1 MKKSYLIL
9 LNIFLILASVSCTF
23 ASDDINDTV
32 NENSDNVQV
41 DNPTVQVTIDENDN
55 IDNTN
60 MLGTLGGNTTPGSY
74 DDLNDDIQNINSGDT
89 FDFIRDYEFDA
100 DGVPFLDSRVIVINQ
115 DNIIINGN
123 GHTIDAGGLDNFA
136 IFNVLG
142 NNVVIKNLKF
152 INSIPSSIHGPNI
165 KHTEYRKIPSPI
177 SWEGNSGT
185 IQNCEFYN
193 NRAVNGGTISWTGNN
208 GKIDNCSFENS
219 TATGVGGAIYIGGI
233 NNTIS
238 NCQFY
243 NSTSLLSDVIYADR
257 NRKNLSFIND
267 TIGGLCYIVDGSISN
282 IDVDYLYYSHT
293 DYAYGNISTHHA
305 YTMNIVPF
313 IFKAIVTGVT
323 NNNDYFKYN
332 SLYNNMTGDFTFNIF
347 GYDEVSASNYA
358 LDYLKS
364 IHIKSNITDLNQVFP
379 EIFNENYEYSIS
391 QILITYVSNAEDYE
405 KLNQYNSPGLWF
417 NEDGENDITSNKK
430 LTTLNN
436 GLKIVFKDSL
446 TINSATTF
454 NPKDKGFDVITIMG
468 NDSRIMGGAEDRDEK
483 KWLEMDASDKI
494 IVVNDL
500 TIQGFNTAV
509 ECLQGTCY
517 FNNVNFDYN
526 RMDYLIDRDWGAGI
540 LNTGVVVCNNC
551 TFTNNYAKN
560 GGAIF
565 NQGYLSLDNCTF
577 VGNTAYGEGN
587 NVCVGDGGI
596 VVINGKNITSNT
608 DIVHIAESMSST
620 KSFWLTIASYA
631 ASFVVGFFAGI
642 ITANPVIGMVVGTVL
657 GAGIGSG
664 TAGYIISGHY
674 DINYNRALT
683 CAYLIGGSAIAG
695 ALGGALGGLV
705 GYLSGGATSASTS
718 KPGFFET
725 FDRSTVVTEGTNR
738 ASTIS
743 NVFV

>member
-1 MKKSYLIL
+1 MKKLYLIL
-9 LNIFLILASVSCTF
+9 LCIFLLASISCTF
-23 ASDDINDTV
+23 ASDDINYTV
-32 NENSDNVQV
+32 SENSANVQV
-41 DNPTVQVTIDENDN
+41 DNQTVQVTIDGNDN
-55 IDNTN
+55 IENIN
-60 MLGTLGGNTTPGSY
+60 MLGTIGGNITHGSY
-74 DDLNDDIQNINSGDT
+74 DDLKDDIQNINSGDT
-89 FDFIRDYEFDA
+89 FDFIRDYEFIDE
-100 DGVPFLDSRVIVINQ
+100 DGLLSLSSPVIVINQ
-115 DNIIINGN
+115 DNITINGN

-136 IFNVLG
+136 IFKVLG

-152 INSIPSSIHGPNI
+152 INSIPISIHGPKI
-165 KHTEYRKIPSPI
+165 KNTEYRKIPSPI
-177 SWEGNSGT
+177 SWEGNNGT
-185 IQNCEFYN
+185 MQNCEFYN
-193 NRAVNGGTISWTGNN
+193 NRAVNGGSISWTGNN
-208 GKIDNCSFENS
+208 GKIDNCLFENS

-257 NRKNLSFIND
+257 NRKNLSFINN

-293 DYAYGNISTHHA
+293 DYAYGNIPTHQA
-305 YTMNIVPF
+305 YKMNIVPF

-391 QILITYVSNAEDYE
+391 QILIKYVSNAEDYE
-405 KLNQYNSPGLWF
+405 KFHQYNSPGLWF
-417 NEDGENDITSNKK
+417 NEDGEK

-436 GLKIVFKDSL
+436 GLKIVFTDSL
-446 TINSATTF
+446 IINSATTF
-454 NPKDKGFDVITIMG
+454 NPKDRGFDVITIMG
-468 NDSRIMGGAEDRDEK
+468 NGSRIMGGAGVRDEI
-483 KWLEMDASDKI
+483 KWLEMDASDKM

-500 TIQGFNTAV
+500 TIRGFNTAV

-526 RMDYLIDRDWGAGI
+526 RMDYRIDRDWGAGI

-560 GGAIF
+560 GGSIF

-577 VGNTAYGEGN
+577 VGNIAYGEGN
-587 NVCVGDGGI
+587 DVCVGDGGI
-596 VVINGKNITSNT
+596 VVVNGKNITSNT
-608 DIVHIAESMSST
+608 DIVYFAESMSST
-620 KSFWLTIASYA
+620 TSFWLTIASYA
-631 ASFVVGFFAGI
+631 ASFVVGFVVGFF
-642 ITANPVIGMVVGTVL
+642 TANPVIGLAVGAVL

-674 DINYNRALT
+674 DINFNRVRI

-695 ALGGALGGLV
+695 LLGGVVGGLV
-705 GYLSGGATSASTS
+705 PSPIQTLEKVPLPDGGYHYIY
-718 KPGFFET
+718 K
-725 FDRSTVVTEGTNR
+725 
-738 ASTIS
+738 
-743 NVFV
+743 

>member
-446 TINSATTF
+446 IINSATTF

-540 LNTGVVVCNNC
+540 LNTGIVVC
-551 TFTNNYAKN
+551 
-560 GGAIF
+560 I
-565 NQGYLSLDNCTF
+565 DNCTF
-577 VGNTAYGEGN
+577 VGNIAYGEGN

-642 ITANPVIGMVVGTVL
+642 ITANPVIGIVVGTVL